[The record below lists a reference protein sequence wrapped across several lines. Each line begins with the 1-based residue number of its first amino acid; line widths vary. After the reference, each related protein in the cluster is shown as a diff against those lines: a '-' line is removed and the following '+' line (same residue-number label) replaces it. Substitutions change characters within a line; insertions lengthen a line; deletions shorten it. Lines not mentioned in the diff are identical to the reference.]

1 MRRILGWSEFKLFEQ
16 VYLDKDDPKGNSISE
31 EAFKKMRLCCFD
43 IMGKYPFFRKLLSD
57 LVIRE
62 NRNLPYKTMATDG
75 VSIHY
80 DPGFVLAKSE
90 AEIIFVICHEIMHN
104 VLFHF
109 ARKMPDPQLWNVA
122 ADYAL
127 NQLLEG
133 VGEMPKEALYPGC
146 GYHPDDKKFV
156 NLSAEQIYEWLVK
169 SGAKPPEEP
178 AGGGEGDSP
187 DSEIVIGDVIR
198 DTKTNTYGVVRSI
211 DPSTGEI
218 DFDPISESD
227 VTKYLK

>member
-1 MRRILGWSEFKLFEQ
+1 MRRILGWKDFRLFEQ
-16 VYLDKDDPKGNSISE
+16 VYLDKEEPKGNKISE

-57 LVIRE
+57 LTIRE
-62 NRNLPYKTMATDG
+62 NRYLPYKTMATDG

-109 ARKMPDPQLWNVA
+109 ARKMPDPELWNVA

-169 SGAKPPEEP
+169 SGTKPPEPPE
-178 AGGGEGDSP
+178 GEGD
-187 DSEIVIGDVIR
+187 DQEDTEIVIGDIIR
-198 DTKTNTYGVVRSI
+198 DTTTGNYGVVKSI
-211 DPSTGEI
+211 DPATGEI
-218 DFDPISESD
+218 DYDVIPESE
-227 VTKYLK
+227 VPKYL